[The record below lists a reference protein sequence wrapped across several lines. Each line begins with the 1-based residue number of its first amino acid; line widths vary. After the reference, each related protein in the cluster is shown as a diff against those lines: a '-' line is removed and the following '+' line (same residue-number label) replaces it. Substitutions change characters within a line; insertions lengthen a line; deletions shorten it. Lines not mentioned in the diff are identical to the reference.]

1 MQLKA
6 GARLKS
12 SVCEGQVVVIRPPN
26 LDVALTCGGE
36 PMVGVNDAP
45 AASSLLTA
53 ADPAAA
59 LIGKR
64 YVDET
69 SGLEL
74 LCSKGSKGALAVD
87 NRILTIKEVK
97 QLPSSD

>member
-12 SVCEGQVVVIRPPN
+12 SVCDGQVVVVRPPSQ
-26 LDVALTCGGE
+26 DVALTCGGA

-45 AASSLLTA
+45 AAA
-53 ADPAAA
+53 APLSAAEPNA
-59 LIGKR
+59 AVIGKR

-69 SGLEL
+69 SGLEV
-74 LCSKGSKGALAVD
+74 LCNKGSKGALAVD
-87 NRILTIKEVK
+87 SRVLAVKEAK